1 MRQGGQPSR
10 GRPAAGGPYH
20 DRPGRRGLPPAATD
34 TAARGARRGARNR
47 NWPRSST
54 MSSPRRAG
62 SRAKA
67 RRRALRGLS
76 RLTRRPAMS
85 VIPTLSSRRTGPGD
99 GSHLLVRV
107 PHTIVHD
114 ASRGTHNRSIGTADA
129 DLSAAASSRPV
140 RQVTHA
146 AERLPRCVIIAGCGY
161 RASRYV
167 ASASWQFAGFRLIT
181 VGPRSSGSFGST
193 RCVPSSDGGRM
204 PQARHQQACGGRRR
218 RRLSGLVIPSLGAIA
233 FPSSLPDRYSWA
245 RR

>member
-129 DLSAAASSRPV
+129 DLPAAARLATYSAFSIGLSRLW
-140 RQVTHA
+140 
-146 AERLPRCVIIAGCGY
+146 RLRSVNWADM
-161 RASRYV
+161 
-167 ASASWQFAGFRLIT
+167 T
-181 VGPRSSGSFGST
+181 GPLSSG
-193 RCVPSSDGGRM
+193 RPIAYNLLYVN
-204 PQARHQQACGGRRR
+204 
-218 RRLSGLVIPSLGAIA
+218 SLAVEED
-233 FPSSLPDRYSWA
+233 SQ
-245 RR
+245 

>member
-54 MSSPRRAG
+54 TSSPRRAG
-62 SRAKA
+62 SRAEA

-114 ASRGTHNRSIGTADA
+114 ASRGTHNRSIGAADA
-129 DLSAAASSRPV
+129 DLPAAARLATYSAFSAISRTRRHPAALTPLV
-140 RQVTHA
+140 AVGTALAGGPPRRSQRALLTHWA
-146 AERLPRCVIIAGCGY
+146 PASGAG
-161 RASRYV
+161 V
-167 ASASWQFAGFRLIT
+167 EPHAG
-181 VGPRSSGSFGST
+181 P
-193 RCVPSSDGGRM
+193 GG
-204 PQARHQQACGGRRR
+204 HD
-218 RRLSGLVIPSLGAIA
+218 LGLG
-233 FPSSLPDRYSWA
+233 
-245 RR
+245 